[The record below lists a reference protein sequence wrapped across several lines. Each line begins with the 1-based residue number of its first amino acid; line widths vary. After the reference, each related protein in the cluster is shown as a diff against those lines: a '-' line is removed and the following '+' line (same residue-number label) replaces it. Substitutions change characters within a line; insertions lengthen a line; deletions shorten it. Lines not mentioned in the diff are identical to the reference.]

1 MKQGVRMNQKEYRVF
16 EGLRIACS
24 LTFISGY
31 LNAFTFV
38 TQGGRFAG
46 VQSGNVISLAYFLAK
61 GDFAQVVNF
70 SIPILFFVFGQ
81 FFTYLARRYF
91 EKQTWSWHFGSS
103 VMMLV
108 LILLT
113 IILSPIMPASF
124 TIASLAFVASIQ
136 VETFRRLRGA
146 PYANVMMTGNVKN
159 AAYLWFKGV
168 IEKDSEL
175 RKTGRN
181 ILLTIIGFML
191 GVIIST
197 HLSFQF
203 EEYALIGLILPVL
216 YINYKLWQEKRPT
229 RGRSK

>member
-1 MKQGVRMNQKEYRVF
+1 MKQGVEMNQKDYRVF
-16 EGLRIACS
+16 EGLRVACS

-31 LNAFTFV
+31 LNAFTYV

-46 VQSGNVISLAYFLAK
+46 VQSGNVISLAYYMAK

-70 SIPILFFVFGQ
+70 CVPILFFVFGQ

-91 EKQTWSWHFGSS
+91 EKKSWSWHFGSS
-103 VMMLV
+103 LIMLIF
-108 LILLT
+108 ILLT
-113 IILSPIMPASF
+113 ILLSPIMPASF

-159 AAYLWFKGV
+159 AAYLWFKGM
-168 IEKDSEL
+168 IEQDAEL
-175 RKTGRN
+175 KKTGRN

-191 GVIIST
+191 GVIIAT
-197 HLSFQF
+197 QLSFQF
-203 EEYALIGLILPVL
+203 EEYALIGILIPVF
-216 YINYKLWQEKRPT
+216 YINYKLWQEKRPIS
-229 RGRSK
+229 R

>member
-1 MKQGVRMNQKEYRVF
+1 MNQKDYRIF

-46 VQSGNVISLAYFLAK
+46 VQSGNVISLAYFLAR
-61 GDFAQVVNF
+61 GDFVQVVNF
-70 SIPILFFVFGQ
+70 CIPILFFVFGQ
-81 FFTYLARRYF
+81 FFTYLARKYF
-91 EKQTWSWHFGSS
+91 EKQSWFWHFGSS
-103 VMMLV
+103 LIMLL

-113 IILSPIMPASF
+113 IVLSPIMPPPF

-159 AAYLWFKGV
+159 AAYLWFKGTM
-168 IEKDSEL
+168 ERDPEL
-175 RKTGRN
+175 KKN
-181 ILLTIIGFML
+181 
-191 GVIIST
+191 
-197 HLSFQF
+197 
-203 EEYALIGLILPVL
+203 
-216 YINYKLWQEKRPT
+216 W
-229 RGRSK
+229 

>member
-1 MKQGVRMNQKEYRVF
+1 MKQGVNMNQKDYRIF

-46 VQSGNVISLAYFLAK
+46 VQSGNVISLAYFLAR
-61 GDFAQVVNF
+61 GDFVQVVNF
-70 SIPILFFVFGQ
+70 CIPILFFVFGQ
-81 FFTYLARRYF
+81 FFTYLARKYF
-91 EKQTWSWHFGSS
+91 EKQSWFWHFGSS
-103 VMMLV
+103 LIMLL

-113 IILSPIMPASF
+113 IVLSPIMPPPF

-159 AAYLWFKGV
+159 AAYLWFKGTM
-168 IEKDSEL
+168 ERDLEL
-175 RKTGRN
+175 KKTGRN
-181 ILLTIIGFML
+181 ILFTIIGFML
-191 GVIIST
+191 GVIVST
-197 HLSFQF
+197 HLSIQLK
-203 EEYALIGLILPVL
+203 EYALIGLILPVL
-216 YINYKLWQEKRPT
+216 YINYKLWQEKKTYQR
-229 RGRSK
+229 

>member
-1 MKQGVRMNQKEYRVF
+1 MKQGVEMNQKDYRVF
-16 EGLRIACS
+16 EGLRVACS

-31 LNAFTFV
+31 LNAFTYV

-46 VQSGNVISLAYFLAK
+46 VQSGNVISLAYYMAK

-70 SIPILFFVFGQ
+70 CVPILFFVFGQ

-91 EKQTWSWHFGSS
+91 EKKSWSWHFGSS
-103 VMMLV
+103 LIMLIF
-108 LILLT
+108 ILLT
-113 IILSPIMPASF
+113 ILLSPIMPASF

-159 AAYLWFKGV
+159 AAYLWFKGM
-168 IEKDSEL
+168 IEQDAEL
-175 RKTGRN
+175 KKTGRN

-191 GVIIST
+191 GVIIAT
-197 HLSFQF
+197 QLSFQF
-203 EEYALIGLILPVL
+203 EEYALIGILIPVF
-216 YINYKLWQEKRPT
+216 YINYKLWQEKRPIL
-229 RGRSK
+229 R

>member
-1 MKQGVRMNQKEYRVF
+1 MKQGVEMNQKDYRVF
-16 EGLRIACS
+16 EGLRVACS

-31 LNAFTFV
+31 LNAFTYV

-46 VQSGNVISLAYFLAK
+46 VQSGNVISLAYYMAK

-70 SIPILFFVFGQ
+70 CVPILFFVFGQ

-91 EKQTWSWHFGSS
+91 EKQSWSWHFGSS
-103 VMMLV
+103 LIMLIF
-108 LILLT
+108 ILLT
-113 IILSPIMPASF
+113 ILLSPIMPASF

-159 AAYLWFKGV
+159 AAYLWFKGM
-168 IEKDSEL
+168 IEQDAEL
-175 RKTGRN
+175 KKTGRN

-191 GVIIST
+191 GVIIAT
-197 HLSFQF
+197 QLSFQF
-203 EEYALIGLILPVL
+203 EEYALIGILIPVF
-216 YINYKLWQEKRPT
+216 YINYKLWQEKRPIS
-229 RGRSK
+229 R

>member
-1 MKQGVRMNQKEYRVF
+1 MNQKDYRIF

-46 VQSGNVISLAYFLAK
+46 VQSGNVISLAYFLAR
-61 GDFAQVVNF
+61 GDFVQVVNF
-70 SIPILFFVFGQ
+70 CIPILFFVFGQ

-91 EKQTWSWHFGSS
+91 EKQSLFWHFGSS
-103 VMMLV
+103 LIMLL

-113 IILSPIMPASF
+113 IVLSPIMSSSF

-159 AAYLWFKGV
+159 AAYLWFKGTM
-168 IEKDSEL
+168 EGDPEL
-175 RKTGRN
+175 KKTGRN
-181 ILLTIIGFML
+181 ILFTIIGFML
-191 GVIIST
+191 GVIVST
-197 HLSFQF
+197 HLSIQLK
-203 EEYALIGLILPVL
+203 EYALIGLILPVL

-229 RGRSK
+229 RGRTR

>member
-1 MKQGVRMNQKEYRVF
+1 MNQKDYRVF
-16 EGLRIACS
+16 EGLRVACS

-31 LNAFTFV
+31 LNAFTYV

-46 VQSGNVISLAYFLAK
+46 VQSGNVISLAYYMAK

-70 SIPILFFVFGQ
+70 CIPILFFVIGQ

-91 EKQTWSWHFGSS
+91 EKKSWSWHFGSS
-103 VMMLV
+103 LIMLIF
-108 LILLT
+108 ILLT
-113 IILSPIMPASF
+113 IFLSPIMPAYF

-159 AAYLWFKGV
+159 AAYLWFKGM
-168 IEKDSEL
+168 IEQDAEL
-175 RKTGRN
+175 KKTGRN

-191 GVIIST
+191 GVIIAT
-197 HLSFQF
+197 QLSFQF
-203 EEYALIGLILPVL
+203 EEYALIGILIPVL
-216 YINYKLWQEKRPT
+216 YINYKLWQEKRPIS
-229 RGRSK
+229 R